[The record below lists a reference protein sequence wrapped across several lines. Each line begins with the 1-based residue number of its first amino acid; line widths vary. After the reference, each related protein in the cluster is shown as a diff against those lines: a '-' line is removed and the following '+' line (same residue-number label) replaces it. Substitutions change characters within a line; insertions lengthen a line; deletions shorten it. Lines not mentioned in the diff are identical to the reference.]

1 MNIILKQVFMIII
14 CEIIKIKR
22 AYQIGSLFYS
32 KTWYIIVFI
41 YNPVIFYKYNTKN
54 FNMKIEKKLLDNSV
68 VELIVEEDAKNIA
81 KYRKE
86 ALKNIEKNADIKGF
100 RKWAKIPENI
110 LIRQYWEETIN
121 KMTID
126 LAIDNMY
133 RTALTKEKLLP
144 VAQGEIKEIISE
156 SPLKIKIHIEVYPSI
171 EIDKKYKDIKLEKN
185 KISVSAAEVKNALS
199 EIETKFTK
207 FEETT
212 SKAAKCKMWDRVT
225 IDTDW
230 YENGKLLENTSMR
243 DYPLVLGANILV
255 PWFEEQIVWMKIW
268 EEKEFPV
275 EFPKDYH
282 NKDFAGK
289 KTTFKVT
296 VKKIEKAVKPE
307 FTPEF
312 IEQLRG
318 KKLDLDW
325 FKKLIKEE
333 IKETKE
339 ANARIEEENK
349 LIDELLKITKM
360 EIWHNLLKNQIEKV
374 FAEIKENITRDNLK
388 ISDYLES
395 LKMDEETYKEQNVK
409 PVALKRLQWELI
421 LHKLYQEE
429 KIEVLEKEL
438 DKEIEKILKNYWNP
452 EVLKRLKEL
461 YVPWTKYYEELKQRM
476 WYRKLIDSFFTT
488 KK

>member
-1 MNIILKQVFMIII
+1 
-14 CEIIKIKR
+14 
-22 AYQIGSLFYS
+22 
-32 KTWYIIVFI
+32 
-41 YNPVIFYKYNTKN
+41 
-54 FNMKIEKKLLDNSV
+54 
-68 VELIVEEDAKNIA
+68 
-81 KYRKE
+81 
-86 ALKNIEKNADIKGF
+86 
-100 RKWAKIPENI
+100 
-110 LIRQYWEETIN
+110 
-121 KMTID
+121 
-126 LAIDNMY
+126 MY

-185 KISVSAAEVKNALS
+185 KISVSAAEVKNTLS

-207 FEETT
+207 FEESK
-212 SKAAKCKMWDRVT
+212 SKAYKCKMWDRVT

-243 DYPLVLGANILV
+243 DYPLVLGSNLLV
-255 PWFEEQIVWMKIW
+255 PWFEEEIVWMKTW

-282 NKDFAGK
+282 NADFAGK

-307 FTPEF
+307 FTEEF

-339 ANARIEEENK
+339 ANARIEEESK

-374 FAEIKENITRDNLK
+374 FAEIKENIARDNLK

-421 LHKLYQEE
+421 LHKLYQDE

-438 DKEIEKILKNYWNP
+438 DEEIEKILKNYWNP

-461 YVPWTKYYEELKQRM
+461 YVPGTKYYEELRQRM